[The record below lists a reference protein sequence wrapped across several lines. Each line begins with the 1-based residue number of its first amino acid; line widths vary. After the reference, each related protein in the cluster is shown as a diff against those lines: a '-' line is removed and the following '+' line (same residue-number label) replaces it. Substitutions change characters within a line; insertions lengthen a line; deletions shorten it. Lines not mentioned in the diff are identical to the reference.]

1 MRAQPAAGRCCT
13 QLHSPSA
20 GQTQCSPPKHEL
32 LTMLSLLSRACSLV
46 AHAPAMLRPHNPAV
60 AVAAAAA
67 AAVAAAT
74 VGAQVPLSA
83 RGWEQAVAC
92 GNSLRGMMEA
102 EHGPAYKLFF
112 MTSPYCRTRQTF
124 VGIRQ
129 AFPDANFAG
138 VQVCVGAS
146 GWDEPRVPR
155 CCVAPCAASKQSVL
169 VLPRWLGLVSMYCA
183 GCSYCYSVAEGV
195 QSV

>member
-1 MRAQPAAGRCCT
+1 MRQLCCIAHNQAA
-13 QLHSPSA
+13 
-20 GQTQCSPPKHEL
+20 
-32 LTMLSLLSRACSLV
+32 
-46 AHAPAMLRPHNPAV
+46 

-67 AAVAAAT
+67 AAADD

-146 GWDEPRVPR
+146 GWDEPRAR
-155 CCVAPCAASKQSVL
+155 LKMCVAPCATSKQSVL
-169 VLPRWLGLVSMYCA
+169 VLPR
-183 GCSYCYSVAEGV
+183 
-195 QSV
+195 